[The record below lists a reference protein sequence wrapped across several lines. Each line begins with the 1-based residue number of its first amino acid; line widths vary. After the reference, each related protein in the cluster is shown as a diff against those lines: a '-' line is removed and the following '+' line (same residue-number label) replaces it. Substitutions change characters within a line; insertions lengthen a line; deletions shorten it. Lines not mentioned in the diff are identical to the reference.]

1 MVKKDTRK
9 NQRVGKINGHTI
21 TQTLDF
27 SDVTKDYKKWKEDC
41 KSMAFQKCKGQNLH

>member
-27 SDVTKDYKKWKEDC
+27 SDVTKDYKKWKEI
-41 KSMAFQKCKGQNLH
+41 MAFQKCKGQNLH